1 MLYFAC
7 LIYFLFVIVLG
18 VFASKRIKTVDD
30 YLIAN
35 RKLPTWILLP
45 TIVATWYGA
54 GSCMGVAGEVYSD
67 GALSVLADPF
77 GCSLALLIAGLFYAG
92 PLRRLK
98 LRTISDIIGKTYGK
112 KSGIF
117 ASTACLPFYI
127 GTLAAQMVAIG
138 YLCHIVTDLPITLGI
153 CIGSLI
159 VLTYTMWGGMWAVS
173 ITDIL
178 QLLFLTTGLAI
189 IFFKMPAAENVA
201 VELKTLLPSK
211 ANFGLS
217 YIGQILMTGLGAIMG
232 QDLIQRFLS
241 AKNVSAAKKSSI
253 YASVIYLILGLIPL
267 LIGLAGRQVLPNLE
281 LPELLLPSLA
291 QKLLSPIGFTLFAVG
306 ILSAVMSTADSY
318 LLAGTAIFTQNILF
332 PMLPIREENKLKIM
346 RVSNIFLT
354 ICAFCLALYAQ
365 RIFDL
370 MVHSGAL
377 LFVAVFVPVTLA
389 LYLKRPSQRGGVASM
404 VAGTVSWV
412 AYLGIWALWGTA
424 NATDALY
431 AAAICGVVCSLGGY
445 FIWSRKSDLQHRQ
458 ALAGYS
464 QSR

>member
-1 MLYFAC
+1 MFYVLC
-7 LIYFLFVIVLG
+7 LVYFLFVVMLG
-18 VFASKRIKTVDD
+18 VFGSKRVKTVDD
-30 YLIAN
+30 YLVAN
-35 RKLPTWILLP
+35 RKLPSWILLP

-54 GSCMGVAGEVYSD
+54 GSCMGVAGAVYSE

-98 LRTISDIIGKTYGK
+98 LRTISDVIGKAYGK
-112 KSGIF
+112 KSEIF
-117 ASTACLPFYI
+117 ASSACLPFYI

-173 ITDIL
+173 VTDVF
-178 QLLFLTTGLAI
+178 QLLFLTAGLFV
-189 IFFKMPAAENVA
+189 IFFKMPSPENVVA
-201 VELKTLLPSK
+201 ELKTLLPCK

-241 AKNVSAAKKSSI
+241 AKNASAAKKSSI
-253 YASVIYLILGLIPL
+253 YASVIYLALGLIPL
-267 LIGLAGRQVLPNLE
+267 MIGLSGRGVLPGLD

-291 QKLLSPIGFTLFAVG
+291 QKLLSPLGFSIFAIG

-332 PMLPIREENKLKIM
+332 PLLRISEKNKLKVM
-346 RVSNIFLT
+346 RLSNIFLT

-389 LYLKRPSQRGGVASM
+389 LYLKQPSQRGGAMSM
-404 VAGTVSWV
+404 AAGTLSWLV
-412 AYLGIWALWGTA
+412 YLGLWAIWGTA
-424 NATDALY
+424 SLTDALY
-431 AAAICGVVCSLGGY
+431 AAAICGVVCSFGGY
-445 FIWSRKSDLQHRQ
+445 LIWCRKSDRQHHPIQ
-458 ALAGYS
+458 VKYS